1 MLKKRNKLKIKPQA
15 PHPEIMFWILFQWK
29 NWKIVI
35 QTRNEQEQMVQT
47 SEFGPKL
54 PYLTVFPVLRIA
66 KLTNKHTLIISFT
79 F

>member
-1 MLKKRNKLKIKPQA
+1 MFKKKKQTKNKTTS

-35 QTRNEQEQMVQT
+35 PTRNEQEQMVQT

-54 PYLTVFPVLRIA
+54 PYLTVFPVLLIA